1 MIDIKKAPQLFG
13 ESADWRSTNQG
24 IDALKNSNVSFN
36 GYGIAEGE
44 IIVFPTEAEI
54 KANPKAYVKQRPTSP
69 GSTRITSL
77 VLVERI
83 NGNESR
89 TSWFNMSTLSRQANQ
104 ADGTRFYLNDF
115 MESMGNC
122 NDDFER
128 FNKLIGKKVVGARTT
143 PAYGPEFNRDTRK
156 PTGEFVPRDYVEVE
170 LHEDEAPVEEPKEP
184 EAPKKGKK

>member
-69 GSTRITSL
+69 GSSRVTSL
-77 VLVERI
+77 ILVERI
-83 NGNESR
+83 NGGEGR

-128 FNKLIGKKVVGARTT
+128 FHKLIGKKVVGARTT
-143 PAYGPEFNRDTRK
+143 PAYGPEFDKDTRK
-156 PTGEFVPRDYVEVE
+156 PTGEYVSRDYVEVE
-170 LHEDEAPVEEPKEP
+170 LVEDAPAATEE
-184 EAPKKGKK
+184 PKKGKK

>member
-83 NGNESR
+83 TRNESR

-122 NDDFER
+122 SDDFER
-128 FNKLIGKKVVGARTT
+128 FNKLIGKKVIGARTT
-143 PAYGPEFNRDTRK
+143 PAYGPEFDKDTRK

-170 LHEDEAPVEEPKEP
+170 VHEDAAPVEEPKKD
-184 EAPKKGKK
+184 KKNK

>member
-83 NGNESR
+83 TGNESR

-122 NDDFER
+122 SDDFER
-128 FNKLIGKKVVGARTT
+128 FNKLIGKKVIGARTT
-143 PAYGPEFNRDTRK
+143 PAYGPEFDKDTRK
-156 PTGEFVPRDYVEVE
+156 PTGEFIPRDYVEVE
-170 LHEDEAPVEEPKEP
+170 VHEDETPVEEPKKD
-184 EAPKKGKK
+184 KKNK